1 MSEPRLTF
9 LLGSV
14 TLLSWKSL
22 QKRYSSPHSRNLK
35 GVYEVWPLTYTF
47 SFLKEIA
54 NKMDDCPQ
62 VKSKRCLQKS
72 KLNMSKVGL
81 VLIESLGQYSTASI
95 SSKEFRTLLSI
106 EPWDYLGPLRQSLNS
121 LKLHHLAVKIAVFQA
136 SEFPFVFRIITQRW
150 RH

>member
-62 VKSKRCLQKS
+62 VKSKRCMQKS
-72 KLNMSKVGL
+72 KLNRSILNCINFKQRVSNSFIHRTL
-81 VLIESLGQYSTASI
+81 RLPWTASPV
-95 SSKEFRTLLSI
+95 L
-106 EPWDYLGPLRQSLNS
+106 
-121 LKLHHLAVKIAVFQA
+121 
-136 SEFPFVFRIITQRW
+136 EFPEIASSRCKNCCFSSLRISLYV
-150 RH
+150 